1 MLKKKVLVASLG
13 AVLAASTF
21 SNSYAAV
28 FSDTTNSWTKDYV
41 DWASNKNLVIGYSD
55 SSFKPNAYVTKAEFY
70 KMVNRLMG
78 YSKKA
83 PLSFSDVGVG
93 NWYYEEVALGVYA
106 GYISDSRGNLNPNEP
121 ISRDEVARILAYIYG
136 LGNNSSLA
144 EIFSDSAL
152 ITNKGAVGALV
163 GKKVL
168 NGYPDRTFKPQAA
181 VKRGEIAKILYCSN
195 KNIAEVKEE
204 AKKPSYSPYYYG
216 YYGATAAELNALK
229 SAIAD
234 GKVVLANA
242 EDKYI
247 FTQTSKADLE
257 KAVKDGETAY
267 NNAYNGY
274 YYNGKYYYNGY
285 YYNGYHYDG
294 YYNNGFVTL
303 DDARHFIEN
312 QGITYDASYVER
324 ASNGYYYLTTK
335 FENIYGSRY
344 GYYYYPE
351 YYRNWTWYTNFDTF
365 YDNYK
370 AYFNY
375 DRDYAYKVWSNN
387 GYYYNGW
394 YGYGSDYVN
403 AARKAI
409 EKAIANV
416 AKKPEVTPEQLEA
429 KKTEGK
435 AAIEGIT
442 KLDQTD
448 AEGYKTKIA
457 NAASPEEV
465 EQLVAQAKQKVQ
477 ELETAIASAKQAI
490 TSFKAK
496 FTKEINDTNYEG
508 NVDAVKAAITALEG
522 YNFETVTTS
531 ATNDINNAV
540 ATLNTALENFK
551 EKSTT
556 PATGENSGATESQG
570 NSYTETGAAE
580 GAGSTGQTNNQE
592 NTQGPDASAGSQT
605 SDTETQPQG

>member
-136 LGNNSSLA
+136 LGSNSSLA
-144 EIFSDSAL
+144 EIFADSAL

-181 VKRGEIAKILYCSN
+181 VTRGEIAKILYCSN

-257 KAVKDGETAY
+257 KAVKEGETAY

-285 YYNGYHYDG
+285 YYDG

-416 AKKPEVTPEQLEA
+416 AKKPEVTPEE
-429 KKTEGK
+429 
-435 AAIEGIT
+435 
-442 KLDQTD
+442 KLT
-448 AEGYKTKIA
+448 
-457 NAASPEEV
+457 
-465 EQLVAQAKQKVQ
+465 QAKNAG
-477 ELETAIASAKQAI
+477 T
-490 TSFKAK
+490 
-496 FTKEINDTNYEG
+496 
-508 NVDAVKAAITALEG
+508 AAITKYTVKNATKSITEENYEKEGVDKVNEALATLKAFG
-522 YNFETVTTS
+522 DDLAS
-531 ATNDINNAV
+531 ATVNDIEKIEKA
-540 ATLNTALENFK
+540 AQDLESALAGLK
-551 EKSTT
+551 EKAQA
-556 PATGENSGATESQG
+556 PVTGENSGATESQG
-570 NSYTETGAAE
+570 NSNTETGAAE